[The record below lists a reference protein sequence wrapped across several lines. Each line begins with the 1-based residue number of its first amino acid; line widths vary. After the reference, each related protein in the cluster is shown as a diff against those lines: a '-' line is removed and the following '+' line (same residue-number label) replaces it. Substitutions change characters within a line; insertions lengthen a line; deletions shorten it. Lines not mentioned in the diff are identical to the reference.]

1 MTMIELRVI
10 IVIVVISVIAAI
22 LSLGIS
28 IYMLRRSNKTTAMTL
43 KASHEYFKSFAEEVQ
58 GKFEKYDPLIS
69 KAYGI
74 IGNMGVESKALAK
87 GEELLTQD
95 FMNNTELGVLL
106 QGAGQL
112 FPRFGEWAEE
122 NPDLAL
128 QLAPRIL
135 AFAKQAGI
143 VPPGGALSSG
153 DGIPSGK
160 HPFGLREE

>member
-1 MTMIELRVI
+1 MTMIETWHV
-10 IVIVVISVIAAI
+10 
-22 LSLGIS
+22 LGIS
-28 IYMLRRSNKTTAMTL
+28 VFLSILTLISSIYVLRRSNESTANKL
-43 KASHEYFKSFAEEVQ
+43 EEYSEGFKIFVSDVQ
-58 GKFEKYDPLIS
+58 EKFEKYDPLIS

-74 IGNMGVESKALAK
+74 ISKQGVSSKALAK

-135 AFAKQAGI
+135 AFAKQ
-143 VPPGGALSSG
+143 SG
-153 DGIPSGK
+153 VLDQAGIPSSTGGK